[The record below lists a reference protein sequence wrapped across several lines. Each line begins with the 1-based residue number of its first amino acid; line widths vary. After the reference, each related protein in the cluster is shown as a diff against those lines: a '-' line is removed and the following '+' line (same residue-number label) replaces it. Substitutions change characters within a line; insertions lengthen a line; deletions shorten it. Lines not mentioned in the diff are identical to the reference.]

1 MRKIIDFHTH
11 PYLSN
16 DYNICKYYEGCNM
29 NFETTERTMRN
40 LGVERICGSVISIRK
55 NYKTEWEKVKDWNEQ
70 ALIFK
75 RKVRGFLR
83 NGISY
88 SPRLR

>member
-1 MRKIIDFHTH
+1 
-11 PYLSN
+11 
-16 DYNICKYYEGCNM
+16 M

-70 ALIFK
+70 ALILK
-75 RKVRGFLR
+75 EKYGSESWTIKKAKSQR
-83 NGISY
+83 NDAFELWCWR
-88 SPRLR
+88 RLL